1 MKIPN
6 TPFSTDGKKNWKRRG
21 KNSKLACQNEIH
33 DRETECVCVRMRVCE
48 RDCYPT
54 RFESDFRFDHRRPLL
69 TGTHCFDYAFGPL
82 QRTMISLY
90 ILHRI

>member
-1 MKIPN
+1 MKIPK
-6 TPFSTDGKKNWKRRG
+6 PFSTDRKKNWKRRG

-54 RFESDFRFDHRRPLL
+54 PVSRATSASIIDDDARF
-69 TGTHCFDYAFGPL
+69 
-82 QRTMISLY
+82 
-90 ILHRI
+90 